1 MFYGLN
7 PAQAERLRTILDEI
21 GAMYDGRMFANDMLI
36 TLHRSA
42 GFLGDAR
49 FMAAFSGEANDDQE
63 RSLAWR
69 LHVLVWCAE
78 GALRREGDFVECG
91 VYRGFSTAVAA
102 RYLDL
107 ARLDRRWILF
117 DTFSGIPEDQ
127 LNPGGFNPDIY
138 REPGLHAA
146 CVARFAHLPNVEVV
160 RGRVPEIL
168 ADHAPE
174 RIAFVHLDMNSAE
187 AEVAALECLF
197 PRFAQGAYVLL
208 DDYGWHFHR
217 EQKLVAD
224 EFFGDHGY
232 RVLEL
237 PTGQG
242 LVIV

>member
-7 PAQAERLRTILDEI
+7 PAQGERLRTILGEI
-21 GAMYDGRMFANDMLI
+21 GAMYGGHLFANDMLI
-36 TLHRSA
+36 TVSRNA
-42 GFLGDAR
+42 GFLDDPC
-49 FMAAFSGEANDDQE
+49 FMGAFSAEARDDQE
-63 RSLAWR
+63 RSLLWR

-78 GALRREGDFVECG
+78 GALRRAGDFVECG
-91 VYRGFSTAVAA
+91 VFKGFSTAVAA
-102 RYLDL
+102 RYLDF
-107 ARLDRRWILF
+107 AHRDRRWVLF

-127 LNPGGFNPDIY
+127 LNPGGLNPEIY
-138 REPGLHAA
+138 REPGLHSA

-168 ADHAPE
+168 ESHAPE
-174 RIAFVHLDMNSAE
+174 RVAFLHLDMNSADAE
-187 AEVAALECLF
+187 AAALEF
-197 PRFAQGAYVLL
+197 FFARLGQGAYVLL
-208 DDYGWHFHR
+208 DDYGWRAHR

-232 RVLEL
+232 HVLEL

>member
-7 PAQAERLRTILDEI
+7 PAQGARLLTILDEI
-21 GAMYDGRMFANDMLI
+21 KGMYGGRVFASDMLI
-36 TLHRSA
+36 TLHRNT
-42 GFLGDAR
+42 GFVDDPG
-49 FMAAFSGEANDDQE
+49 FMGAFSAEARDDQE
-63 RSLAWR
+63 RSLLWR

-78 GALRREGDFVECG
+78 GALRRAGDFVECG

-102 RYLDL
+102 RYLDFARL
-107 ARLDRRWILF
+107 ARRWVLF

-127 LNPGGFNPDIY
+127 LNPGNINPDIY
-138 REPGLHAA
+138 REPGLYSA

-160 RGRVPEIL
+160 RGRVPDIL
-168 ADHAPE
+168 DGHAPE
-174 RIAFVHLDMNSAE
+174 RVAFLHLDMNSAE
-187 AEVAALECLF
+187 AEAAALEF
-197 PRFAQGAYVLL
+197 FFARLGEGAYVLL
-208 DDYGWHFHR
+208 DDYGWLAHR

-232 RVLEL
+232 HVLEL